1 MNRRRMTAWIVGGL
15 IVLSGGVV
23 TAIVLWPSGGGDGS
37 SAPPQYHSG
46 EVVTVDAAA
55 SRITLR
61 EGLGHRSR
69 DVKIHVAPDT
79 KIVHAGQPMALDDV
93 RAGDHATI
101 RVRLPS
107 PADAREPVA
116 QEIHVAN
123 AGDASDD
130 TSSSGDDD
138 SGN

>member
-1 MNRRRMTAWIVGGL
+1 MNRRRLTAWIVGGV
-15 IVLSGGVV
+15 IVLSGAVV
-23 TAIVLWPSGGGDGS
+23 SAIVLLPSGGGGDGG
-37 SAPPQYHSG
+37 APPVYHSG

-55 SRITLR
+55 NRITLR

-69 DVKIHVAPDT
+69 DVKIHVDSRT

-107 PADAREPVA
+107 PADAREPTA
-116 QEIHVAN
+116 QEIHVAS
-123 AGDASDD
+123 AGDPAD
-130 TSSSGDDD
+130 TPTGDDDD